1 MLEKR
6 RQERA
11 DRSDLSARN
20 AGAAGDLNRGP
31 EMQQS
36 ANNDN
41 KVVEN
46 QKRFVLVVDSNTNEL
61 NYTIMLLQRL
71 EYEVCTANSA
81 EEALDFMSVA
91 LPDIIISDVALD
103 GKSGVSLI
111 SEMSHS
117 SRMSPVP
124 VILVSS
130 SPDQTIEKQCR
141 DAGCVGFVRKPLDAD
156 ELYRAVQAAMEPTPR
171 KTVRIGA
178 YLTVDLTGAQG
189 GGTLHPVVLSENGMF
204 IRTTDTKPI
213 DTRLPIS
220 IMIRSRKMNINA
232 SVIYSYGF
240 GDYPFKEPG
249 MGLKFEKIGPED
261 KDLIRTFIVKQLE
274 QGIVQEDREQAR

>member
-1 MLEKR
+1 
-6 RQERA
+6 
-11 DRSDLSARN
+11 
-20 AGAAGDLNRGP
+20 
-31 EMQQS
+31 MQQDT
-36 ANNDN
+36 NNN
-41 KVVEN
+41 SNAAEKK
-46 QKRFVLVVDSNTNEL
+46 KRFVLVVDSNTNEL

-71 EYEVCTANSA
+71 EYEVCMANSA
-81 EEALDFMSVA
+81 DEAVDFMSVA
-91 LPDIIISDVALD
+91 VPDIIISEVALD

-111 SEMSHS
+111 SEMRQS

-130 SPDQTIEKQCR
+130 SPDPAIEKQCR
-141 DAGCVGFVRKPLDAD
+141 DTGCVGFVRKPLDAD
-156 ELYRAVQAAMEPTPR
+156 ELYRAVQAALEPIPR
-171 KTVRIGA
+171 KTVRIAA
-178 YLTVDLTGAQG
+178 YLTVDITGAQG

-220 IMIRSRKMNINA
+220 ITIKNRKVNINA

-261 KDLIRTFIVKQLE
+261 KDVIRIFIVEQLE
-274 QGIVQEDREQAR
+274 QGIVKEA

>member
-1 MLEKR
+1 
-6 RQERA
+6 
-11 DRSDLSARN
+11 
-20 AGAAGDLNRGP
+20 
-31 EMQQS
+31 MQQS

-41 KVVEN
+41 KAVEN

-81 EEALDFMSVA
+81 EEAVDFMSVA

-111 SEMSHS
+111 SEMKHS

-130 SPDQTIEKQCR
+130 SPDQAIEKHCR
-141 DAGCVGFVRKPLDAD
+141 DAGCAGFVRKPLDAD

-220 IMIRSRKMNINA
+220 VMIRNRKMNINA

-261 KDLIRTFIVKQLE
+261 KDLIRTFIVQQLE
-274 QGIVQEDREQAR
+274 QGIVEET